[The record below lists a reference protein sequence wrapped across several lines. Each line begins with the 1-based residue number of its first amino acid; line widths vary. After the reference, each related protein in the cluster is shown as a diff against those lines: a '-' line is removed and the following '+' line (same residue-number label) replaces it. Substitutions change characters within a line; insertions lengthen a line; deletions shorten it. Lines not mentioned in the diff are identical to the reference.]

1 LQIKEIGKVI
11 KHVSLITENK
21 TKLLKQIRILGGHDR
36 EIANPGKR

>member
-21 TKLLKQIRILGGHDR
+21 TKLLKQIRILGGHDG